1 MQQSSLHGLLRSDPL
16 LEKAYKLTDILGRR
30 QLESALAKAITPDSS
45 HELRLAEAQA
55 DKRVQKLRQ
64 SERRIGVGKAPN
76 QVKLLRIMEASA
88 EIPLRCARYSS

>member
-45 HELRLAEAQA
+45 HELRPADAQTPN
-55 DKRVQKLRQ
+55 VQKLRQ
-64 SERRIGVGKAPN
+64 SERRIAVDNAPN
-76 QVKLLRIMEASA
+76 QVKLLRIIEASA
-88 EIPLRCARYSS
+88 ETPLRCARYSS